1 MTKADWRHR
10 LTTMEADLGLSDGFR
25 FVYGPLSTLKTGRI
39 AFLSLNPGRAPSAT
53 NLREISDE
61 RGNSYDVERHTTLS
75 PIADQALQAFAFF
88 GAEPNEVL
96 TGVVCPFRTPSW
108 GDLSRSQQTRALAIG
123 HEFWKEPLERPDIDL
138 IICCSNDATHAITD
152 WLAHGLRLLFRRAGA
167 VSKFIS
173 TERPRVSRSWR
184 CRICRASACSADRN
198 PRQRSGR
205 YLSKRPS
212 RTKS

>member
-1 MTKADWRHR
+1 MTKADWRHH

-138 IICCSNDATHAITD
+138 IICCSNDATHAVTD
-152 WLAHGLRLLFRRAGA
+152 WLGARLETSLPAGWGSVQVHLYRTPQGVPILALPHLSRFRLFGRPQSEAAIRALFEQA
-167 VSKFIS
+167 
-173 TERPRVSRSWR
+173 
-184 CRICRASACSADRN
+184 A
-198 PRQRSGR
+198 
-205 YLSKRPS
+205 
-212 RTKS
+212 KSD